1 MELIREIV
9 VVYLSLVILSIL
21 LNFTKVESFMN
32 TEVKE
37 ELLNIEKDNQVKG
50 LVLEPVV
57 VILTLLLLPIMLFSI
72 KLEEMM

>member
-1 MELIREIV
+1 
-9 VVYLSLVILSIL
+9 
-21 LNFTKVESFMN
+21 MN